1 MRAALSGTPIAVA
14 RASDTGIE
22 GDARGGRRNV
32 DVQGLERE
40 YPGASADKPTQVPA
54 KGWWQIVRRGL
65 KEFSSDQM
73 SLIAA
78 GVAFYAFLALVPTL
92 IAAMLLYG
100 LVSTPS
106 EVANQVNSFSS
117 TLPESARQLLSD
129 QLKNLAAS
137 SKSGL
142 SIGVVVSLV
151 LALWSASGGTSALIQ
166 AINDA
171 YDETET
177 RNFVKKRGLALLLTV
192 GAILFF
198 AIAASLVAVF
208 PAVAKALGLSG
219 PVRVGVEGL
228 RWVVLLVVVAV
239 ALGII
244 YRVAPN
250 RDDPKFR
257 WVSIGAGVAVVV
269 WIIASIGFSIYVN
282 NFGSYGKT
290 YGSLAGVVVLLL
302 WLWLSIVAVLLGAE
316 INAEAEKQTVR
327 DTTTGPDK
335 PLGERGAVKADIL
348 PSDPDPDPDA
358 EPDSRSNDRDRS

>member
-1 MRAALSGTPIAVA
+1 MA
-14 RASDTGIE
+14 RASDTGTE
-22 GDARGGRRNV
+22 RDRRAGREDV

-40 YPGASADKPTQVPA
+40 YPGAGARTPTQVPA
-54 KGWWQIVRRGL
+54 KGWWQVVRRGV
-65 KEFSSDQM
+65 KEFSTDQM

-92 IAAMLLYG
+92 IAAMLIYG

-106 EVANQVNSFSS
+106 EVANQVNSLSS
-117 TLPESARQLLSD
+117 TLPQSARQLLSD
-129 QLKNLAAS
+129 QLTSLAAA

-142 SIGVVVSLV
+142 SIGVVVSLL

-166 AINDA
+166 AVNDA
-171 YDETET
+171 YDEKET

-208 PAVAKALGLSG
+208 PAVANALGLSG
-219 PVRVGVEGL
+219 PVRVGFEGL
-228 RWVVLLVVVAV
+228 RWVVLLLVVAI
-239 ALGII
+239 ALAII
-244 YRVAPN
+244 YRVAPD
-250 RDDPKFR
+250 RSDAKVR
-257 WVSIGAGVAVVV
+257 WVSVGAGVAVVV

-316 INAEAEKQTVR
+316 INAEAEKQTAR
-327 DTTTGPDK
+327 DTTTGPDS

-358 EPDSRSNDRDRS
+358 PADPRRQDRDRS